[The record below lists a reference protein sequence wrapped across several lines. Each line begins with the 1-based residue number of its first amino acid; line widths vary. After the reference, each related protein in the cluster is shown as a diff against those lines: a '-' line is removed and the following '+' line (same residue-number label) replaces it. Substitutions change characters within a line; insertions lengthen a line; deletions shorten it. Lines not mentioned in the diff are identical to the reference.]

1 MLRCA
6 GEAEGRQRTA
16 LVKKYLELAP
26 PNVGGCGYLWT
37 YSSFLVISGVLPRT
51 SAQCLAL
58 PPLRPSPTASAF
70 LFILHAHTRTRTHTG
85 GWGVFYCASFFLKFI
100 SFLSTYFPPTRDLST
115 SQPAQS
121 LVEVWWPARGFLGE
135 PPSGYSLP
143 KPTSLSAGHWFS
155 TRLPGSTRVKS
166 APGAGVGVGR
176 TPSRRATQG
185 LARISPPPP
194 RPQLIPLTPGL
205 GAAGLPRRT

>member
-1 MLRCA
+1 MRLPLDL
-6 GEAEGRQRTA
+6 Q
-16 LVKKYLELAP
+16 L
-26 PNVGGCGYLWT
+26 
-37 YSSFLVISGVLPRT
+37 ISRDFRS
-51 SAQCLAL
+51 SAQDLS
-58 PPLRPSPTASAF
+58 PVPRPSPTAPLPPPHPPFS
-70 LFILHAHTRTRTHTG
+70 LFYTRTHTG
-85 GWGVFYCASFFLKFI
+85 GWGGVFYCASFFLKFI